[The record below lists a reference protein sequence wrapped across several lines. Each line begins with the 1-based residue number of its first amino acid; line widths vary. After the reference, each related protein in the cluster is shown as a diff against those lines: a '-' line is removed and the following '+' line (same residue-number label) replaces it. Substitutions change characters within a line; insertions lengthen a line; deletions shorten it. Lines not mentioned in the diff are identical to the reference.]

1 MKDVRNYFIIML
13 ALAAGAVACPKPL
26 RAAEPTYVYVDVAVL
41 FDEYQKTKD
50 NDEVLK
56 NLGQSK
62 EQERDSLV
70 NEIRALKDELVLL
83 NDEAKT
89 QKQEA
94 LDDRIRKL
102 QDFDRDA
109 KRELGEKR
117 NKLVREIFK
126 DIDDVV
132 QRFGER
138 KGYDMILNERA
149 LLYRNPKLDVTQEI
163 LKELNKNYK
172 KA

>member
-1 MKDVRNYFIIML
+1 MKAVRIYATAIVLIFT
-13 ALAAGAVACPKPL
+13 AAAFAKPL

-62 EQERDSLV
+62 EQERDTLV
-70 NEIRALKDELVLL
+70 NEVRAIKDEMVLL
-83 NDEAKT
+83 NDDAKT
-89 QKQEA
+89 AKQEA
-94 LDDRIRKL
+94 LDEKIRKL
-102 QDFDRDA
+102 QDFDQSA

-126 DIDDVV
+126 DIDDTV

-163 LKELNKNYK
+163 LKELNKGYK